1 VNVRRLASLVSLFA
15 LIAFSSTG
23 CGDPPKCAPGTL
35 FVTLSFDSLA
45 READTLQLFAQV
57 GDKSYSANVAYTGTG
72 TTIQLEFAQGAYP
85 GGKRIGLVVLAL
97 REGQELSRAVES
109 ELYIPFGCAAVNMS
123 FDGPGDLSAAPD
135 FALPPDMMCR
145 RDGGCAPRDLAQP
158 DDLDP
163 GLDQ

>member
-1 VNVRRLASLVSLFA
+1 MKLRRLASVASLALLFA
-15 LIAFSSTG
+15 SSTMATVAMTG

-45 READTLQLFAQV
+45 ADADTLQLFAQV
-57 GDKSYSANVAYTGTG
+57 GDKSYSATVAYTGTG

-97 REGQELSRAVES
+97 RNGQELSRAAEG
-109 ELYIPFGCAAVNMS
+109 ELYIPFGCATVDLRFS
-123 FDGPGDLSAAPD
+123 GPGDLSLLPD
-135 FALPPDMMCR
+135 LAMPDMMCR
-145 RDGGCAPRDLAQP
+145 RDGGCAPRDLG
-158 DDLDP
+158 P